1 MVTKPHVEG
10 FSQSSESKHV
20 HAAEKRPQQPASENS
35 AAMGSTGTAR
45 NGGGLYAAADAE
57 MMDAEAPAD
66 LAKPVKDIEDK
77 WKLLPRQVLLLGIF
91 NCTGFFPENFK
102 RLTVCILSLL

>member
-1 MVTKPHVEG
+1 MVTKPRVEG

-20 HAAEKRPQQPASENS
+20 HAAEKRPQEPASENS

-77 WKLLPRQVLLLGIF
+77 WKLLPRQVLLLYF
-91 NCTGFFPENFK
+91 QLHSFFFLKNLNP
-102 RLTVCILSLL
+102 

>member
-20 HAAEKRPQQPASENS
+20 HAAEKRPQEPASENS

-91 NCTGFFPENFK
+91 NCTGFFPEKFK

>member
-1 MVTKPHVEG
+1 MVTKPRVEG

-20 HAAEKRPQQPASENS
+20 HAAEKLPQEPASENS
-35 AAMGSTGTAR
+35 AVMGSTGNAR

-77 WKLLPRQVLLLGIF
+77 WKLLPRQVLLLSIF
-91 NCTGFFPENFK
+91 NCSFFPEKLK
-102 RLTVCILSLL
+102 RLTVCILSFL

>member
-1 MVTKPHVEG
+1 MSTWSRNLTWKVSAKVPKVNTSTPLET
-10 FSQSSESKHV
+10 QE
-20 HAAEKRPQQPASENS
+20 PASENS

-77 WKLLPRQVLLLGIF
+77 WKLLPRQV
-91 NCTGFFPENFK
+91 N
-102 RLTVCILSLL
+102 ILWYGKYIC

>member
-20 HAAEKRPQQPASENS
+20 HAAEKRPQEPASENR
-35 AAMGSTGTAR
+35 AVMGSTGTAR

-77 WKLLPRQVLLLGIF
+77 WKLLPRQVVLLGIF
-91 NCTGFFPENFK
+91 NCTGFF
-102 RLTVCILSLL
+102 S

>member
-10 FSQSSESKHV
+10 FRQSSESKHV
-20 HAAEKRPQQPASENS
+20 HAAEKRPQEPASENS
-35 AAMGSTGTAR
+35 AVMGSTGNAR

-77 WKLLPRQVLLLGIF
+77 WKLLPRQVLLLYF
-91 NCTGFFPENFK
+91 QLHSFFFLKNLNP
-102 RLTVCILSLL
+102 